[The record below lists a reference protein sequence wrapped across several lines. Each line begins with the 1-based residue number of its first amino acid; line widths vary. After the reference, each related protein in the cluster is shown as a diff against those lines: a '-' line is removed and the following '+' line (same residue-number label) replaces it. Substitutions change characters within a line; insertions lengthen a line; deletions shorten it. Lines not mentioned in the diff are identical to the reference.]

1 VTDLYL
7 LALARHHDARLAT
20 FDRRIP
26 AEAVPDGRRHLSVID
41 A

>member
-1 VTDLYL
+1 LSRYLFDLN
-7 LALARHHDARLAT
+7 ALLAT

-26 AEAVPDGRRHLSVID
+26 AEAVPDGHRHLTVID